1 MLIEKENVMIYVSHS
16 YACTQN
22 SVCKRQMNNRSVVQ
36 VAKNIEKEFSEEIF
50 EKRLE
55 IGQILS
61 RLLEGVFSLDDL

>member
-1 MLIEKENVMIYVSHS
+1 M
-16 YACTQN
+16 
-22 SVCKRQMNNRSVVQ
+22 CKRQINNRSVVQ